1 MVASKPLP
9 PIPPVSEKVAE
20 RVIDRLEKT
29 DKTDK
34 RASHAFPSLSSL
46 SSLSSLANLNLSLN
60 LNLRRRNDAPSVF
73 ADSKTSTP
81 VHSRPSTPQPP
92 SSTGTTTTIAA
103 AQPGDAVASLVA
115 TTTVVKHGLVL
126 DHRSLQHLRAI
137 ARQSI
142 SSSCLEPEILWLRLF
157 MDMIQ
162 RLAVNVSDAW
172 QQIEAS
178 YESTSG
184 RTSTEQDASLDGHAD
199 DAPEN
204 NNNNNNN
211 TKKKNKKDPLTVA
224 VATATSTA
232 TAPVMDHKDQA
243 SRNTPS
249 FSYSIQLVKRV
260 SSSQECAFTPGRFEG
275 ESILLEERSVTDRK
289 RRMCTYKKNS
299 NEEEHVSLC

>member
-20 RVIDRLEKT
+20 RVVEKLEKT

-46 SSLSSLANLNLSLN
+46 SSLSTLANLNLSLN
-60 LNLRRRNDAPSVF
+60 IRRRNDAPSVLT
-73 ADSKTSTP
+73 DSKVSTP
-81 VHSRPSTPQPP
+81 AHSRPSTPQPP
-92 SSTGTTTTIAA
+92 SSTGTTTTTIAA
-103 AQPGDAVASLVA
+103 AQPGDIASALVA
-115 TTTVVKHGLVL
+115 TTTIVKHGLVL

-162 RLAVNVSDAW
+162 RLSVNVSDAW

-184 RTSTEQDASLDGHAD
+184 RTSTEQDTSLDGHAD

-204 NNNNNNN
+204 NNNNN
-211 TKKKNKKDPLTVA
+211 TKKKNQNDPLPVA
-224 VATATSTA
+224 VATATSRA

-260 SSSQECAFTPGRFEG
+260 SSSQECTFTSGRFEG

-289 RRMCTYKKNS
+289 RRMCS
-299 NEEEHVSLC
+299 D